1 MIFVLHTFYWR
12 SSEVKFA
19 ITLFLLHR
27 LKECNLEMVKRRE
40 EMVRLTR
47 LNLNGTV
54 FKEDLFQIKLQKTQ
68 SHF

>member
-1 MIFVLHTFYWR
+1 
-12 SSEVKFA
+12 
-19 ITLFLLHR
+19 
-27 LKECNLEMVKRRE
+27 MVKRRE